1 MIRYYR
7 LRNPLR
13 KLNGDKVETSC
24 NCDLLLD
31 FVNTLELR
39 PFVEVLQ
46 TPADLAAWLADEGLV
61 EPGTKATAAELRE
74 AVELREAL
82 RTLLGAHNE
91 LPGDVDAASAVLERV
106 SRSAKLGVCF
116 ARGGLHLEPASRGVR
131 GALGLIVA
139 EVATAMSEGTWA
151 RMKAC
156 RAEDC
161 RWAFLDSA
169 KNQSRAWCSMKS
181 CGNREKVR
189 AYRARHAHA

>member
-1 MIRYYR
+1 M
-7 LRNPLR
+7 
-13 KLNGDKVETSC
+13 NGDKVETAC

-31 FVNTLELR
+31 FVNTVDLR
-39 PFVEVLQ
+39 PYSEALQ
-46 TPADLAAWLADEGLV
+46 TPADLAAWLAGQGLV
-61 EPGTKATAAELRE
+61 EPGTKATSADLRE
-74 AVELREAL
+74 ALELREAL
-82 RTLLGAHNE
+82 RTLLGTHNE
-91 LPGDVDAASAVLERV
+91 LAGDVDAASAVLERV
-106 SRSAKLGVCF
+106 SRAAKLGVCF
-116 ARGGLHLEPASRGVR
+116 ASGGLRLEPASSGVR

-161 RWAFLDSA
+161 RWVFLDTA

-189 AYRARHAHA
+189 AYRARHAHV

>member
-1 MIRYYR
+1 M
-7 LRNPLR
+7 
-13 KLNGDKVETSC
+13 VTSC
-24 NCDLLLD
+24 DCDLLLD
-31 FVNTLELR
+31 FVNTLDLR
-39 PFVEVLQ
+39 PFGEELA
-46 TPADLAAWLADEGLV
+46 TPAALAEWLAGRGLV
-61 EPGTKATAAELRE
+61 APGTKATAAELRE
-74 AVELREAL
+74 AIELREAL

-91 LPGDVDAASAVLERV
+91 LAGDVDGASATLERV

-116 ARGGLHLEPASRGVR
+116 ARGGLHLEPSTTGIR
-131 GALGLIVA
+131 GALGRIVA

-161 RWAFLDSA
+161 RWAFLDTA

>member
-1 MIRYYR
+1 M
-7 LRNPLR
+7 
-13 KLNGDKVETSC
+13 VTSC
-24 NCDLLLD
+24 DCDLLLD
-31 FVNTLELR
+31 FVNTVDLR
-39 PFVEVLQ
+39 PYSETLE
-46 TPADLAAWLADEGLV
+46 TPAALAAWLTGKGLLEAGAKASAADF
-61 EPGTKATAAELRE
+61 RE
-74 AVELREAL
+74 AIELREAL

-91 LPGDVDAASAVLERV
+91 VPGDVVEASAVLERV

-116 ARGGLHLEPASRGVR
+116 ADGHLHLEPQAAGIR
-131 GALGLIVA
+131 GALGKIVA

-161 RWAFLDSA
+161 RWVFLDTA
-169 KNQSRAWCSMKS
+169 KNQTRAWCSMKS

>member
-1 MIRYYR
+1 M
-7 LRNPLR
+7 
-13 KLNGDKVETSC
+13 VTSC
-24 NCDLLLD
+24 DCDLLLD
-31 FVNTLELR
+31 FVNTVDLR
-39 PFVEVLQ
+39 PYSEELE
-46 TPADLAAWLADEGLV
+46 TPAALAEWLAGRGLV
-61 EPGTKATAAELRE
+61 APGTKATASDLRE
-74 AVELREAL
+74 ALELREAL
-82 RTLLGAHNE
+82 RTLLGTHNE
-91 LPGDVDAASAVLERV
+91 LAGDVVAASATLERV

-116 ARGGLHLEPASRGVR
+116 ARGGLHLEPGSGGVR
-131 GALGLIVA
+131 GALGRIVA

-161 RWAFLDSA
+161 RWAFLDTA